1 MIKNSLKLSLFF
13 LLLMGG
19 LFLAVGIFASS
30 CTRHQLLAAMI
41 SIAVRSLAEPEK
53 TAITTRWRWRFYAY
67 GLLAGAM
74 KA

>member
-1 MIKNSLKLSLFF
+1 MLDQGRN
-13 LLLMGG
+13 
-19 LFLAVGIFASS
+19 
-30 CTRHQLLAAMI
+30 LAAMI